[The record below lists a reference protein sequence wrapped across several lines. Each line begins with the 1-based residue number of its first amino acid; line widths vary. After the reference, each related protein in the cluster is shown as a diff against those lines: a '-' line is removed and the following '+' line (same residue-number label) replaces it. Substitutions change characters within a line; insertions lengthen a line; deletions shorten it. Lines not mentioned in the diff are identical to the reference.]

1 MPGPNFTSLGSG
13 LHPGPWSCETTPL
26 AKITS
31 KRVDGC
37 IIEEVSLKRMEVS
50 TGNVA
55 KSMMEVEKIK
65 LFNLNGIVEYIGVEF
80 SLGYLPYSEFH
91 LERIILSFRKSTKH
105 LIDY

>member
-1 MPGPNFTSLGSG
+1 M
-13 LHPGPWSCETTPL
+13 
-26 AKITS
+26 
-31 KRVDGC
+31 DGC

-65 LFNLNGIVEYIGVEF
+65 LFNLNGIVEYIGVQF